1 MKNKTVTAQELI
13 DAGLPKAIF
22 WNNDLSKE
30 VPSDIFIVATLKR
43 SYNDFIIGE
52 FIEFFG
58 KETILDALMTHRDK
72 ITDKLFNAVLYTTYN
87 P

>member
-1 MKNKTVTAQELI
+1 MTAQELI

-30 VPSDIFIVATLKR
+30 VSSDIFIVATLKR

-58 KETILDALMTHRDK
+58 KETVLDALMTHRDK